1 MSLLGYSRQMPAVRP
16 IPVMSALPPESDAIS
31 SGKRN
36 DATCQ
41 KGKSGESSNYLDSP
55 GEHRRWNSNT
65 ERLSGLE
72 VDDHLVFCRCLHW

>member
-16 IPVMSALPPESDAIS
+16 IRSSALPPESDAIS

-41 KGKSGESSNYLDSP
+41 KGKSGGVIQLP
-55 GEHRRWNSNT
+55 GQPGRAPS
-65 ERLSGLE
+65 LE
-72 VDDHLVFCRCLHW
+72 Q

>member
-1 MSLLGYSRQMPAVRP
+1 MSLLGYSRQMPAVRRSGHVGFAP
-16 IPVMSALPPESDAIS
+16 KSDAIS

-41 KGKSGESSNYLDSP
+41 KGKSGKSSNYLDKP